1 MMERFSK
8 SKNYSLL
15 IHATGYL
22 AREGENF
29 AMISESEDLPVFLQ
43 MPNMQSTMTSQCMK
57 CVVCQKR
64 KQYNTIYSFLQI
76 KPLLPK

>member
-1 MMERFSK
+1 MPLGK
-8 SKNYSLL
+8 S
-15 IHATGYL
+15 

-43 MPNMQSTMTSQCMK
+43 MPNMQSAMTSQCMK

-64 KQYNTIYSFLQI
+64 KQYKTICSFLQI
-76 KPLLPK
+76 KPSLPK